1 MEDDMFRK
9 LVKTAEVEV
18 EDRIYSVRYYE
29 LKTVRGMRRFSSEV
43 LLGPGDRII
52 LDDDS
57 MSSLE
62 SKVLRLV
69 PATVYSREL
78 AARISVAA

>member
-1 MEDDMFRK
+1 MFRK
-9 LVKTAEVEV
+9 LVKTAEIEV
-18 EDRIYSVRYYE
+18 DDRTYYVRYFE

-62 SKVLRLV
+62 SKVHRLV

-78 AARISVAA
+78 AARVPVAA

>member
-1 MEDDMFRK
+1 MEADMFRK
-9 LVKTAEVEV
+9 LVKTAEIEV
-18 EDRIYSVRYYE
+18 DDRFYNVRYYE
-29 LKTVRGMRRFSSEV
+29 LKTVRGVLRFSSEV
-43 LLGPGDRII
+43 LLGPADRII

-69 PATVYSREL
+69 PATIYSREL
-78 AARISVAA
+78 AARVSVAA

>member
-1 MEDDMFRK
+1 MLRK

-18 EDRIYSVRYYE
+18 DNHRYDVRYYE
-29 LKTVRGMRRFSSEV
+29 HKTMRGVRRFSSEV
-43 LLGPGDRII
+43 LLGPDDRII

-62 SKVLRLV
+62 SKVTRLV
-69 PATVYSREL
+69 PATLYSRLL
-78 AARISVAA
+78 AGRPQVAA